1 MQGGGKDDA
10 TLPRS
15 FLAFSASV
23 AGVGAGAG
31 AGAGFPVGDG
41 VSALEGGAN
50 RTKTQIAGSRVDQLG
65 SSHVSAERAVA
76 SASSAAA
83 VANTFTV
90 SGAGG
95 GGDGGGVGVGG
106 WGLASAPLVRPAPP
120 RPRPLTQQHQQHQQ
134 HQYNKQQGQGQ
145 ARSVGEMFAPL
156 SVQLSCLLVG
166 PCTRTSRSAQKD
178 AFRSLWRGGLGDHVS
193 FLLDTFLLRDAGMFG
208 FVREATSA
216 SPAEAVGSTR
226 LAQSLTATLQGMPP
240 PAGLTLVSVAF
251 VGERGGAGAAGLL
264 ELVRGICIETHY
276 SHPFRFVFCIASSL
290 FLLRFFFLS

>member
-1 MQGGGKDDA
+1 
-10 TLPRS
+10 
-15 FLAFSASV
+15 
-23 AGVGAGAG
+23 
-31 AGAGFPVGDG
+31 
-41 VSALEGGAN
+41 
-50 RTKTQIAGSRVDQLG
+50 
-65 SSHVSAERAVA
+65 
-76 SASSAAA
+76 
-83 VANTFTV
+83 
-90 SGAGG
+90 
-95 GGDGGGVGVGG
+95 
-106 WGLASAPLVRPAPP
+106 
-120 RPRPLTQQHQQHQQ
+120 
-134 HQYNKQQGQGQ
+134 
-145 ARSVGEMFAPL
+145 MFAPL

-166 PCTRTSRSAQKD
+166 PCTRTSRAAQKD

-276 SHPFRFVFCIASSL
+276 SHPFRFVFCLCLQPLFCCVSSFSLDSPYPFSLTVWSSL
-290 FLLRFFFLS
+290 RPCWRICRARDESCWPWPLPSGVWRASGQLAAAARGKFCPGPHAPAWGCCIVWWPHCSSSE